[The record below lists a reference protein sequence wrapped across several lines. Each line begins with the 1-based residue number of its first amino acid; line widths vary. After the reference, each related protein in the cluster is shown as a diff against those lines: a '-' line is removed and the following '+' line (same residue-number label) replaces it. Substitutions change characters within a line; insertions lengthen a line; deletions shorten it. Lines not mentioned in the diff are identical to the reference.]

1 MQEQDTRLVCDCVK
15 TTFDSGEEI
24 YNQCFNVDRSLKQEA
39 FDNKSLVFNASKRLF
54 MFDTSTMGES
64 FITFE
69 DNVISYSFEGDIQ
82 RTSRTLDRV
91 NLSLVEV
98 FADRDYNYADSK
110 VWKPYTTYHY
120 QCRVVEGV

>member
-98 FADRDYNYADSK
+98 FADRDYNYTDSK